1 MERSTT
7 LSVAAC
13 VSVGL
18 ACAAAS
24 MPSAQAQAY
33 PGRPVRI
40 INPFSPGGSL
50 DLVARSLAKHMSSE
64 LGQAVLVDNRPGAGG
79 SIGIEAVAKAAPDG
93 HTLLIIQSSI
103 TINPSLQAKVPY
115 DPVKDF
121 APISKAT
128 EYMFF
133 LVAHPSVPAK
143 SVKELI
149 ALDKRRPGM
158 ITYAS
163 VGVGSGTHLSGELFN
178 FMAGTRLTHVPYK
191 GTGQAMPDL
200 LGGHV
205 AIMFGSTS
213 VVPHA
218 KAGKLAP
225 LAVTGVARSRAL
237 PETPTVAESG
247 LPGYDVTS
255 WNALFAPAGTPEAIV
270 KRLNALVR
278 EALAQPDVVATMQK
292 QDLEIVPGT
301 PEDLAKLVRSEL
313 AKWGQVVKASGM
325 KPL

>member
-1 MERSTT
+1 MAVSMGIG
-7 LSVAAC
+7 LAWSVASIPA
-13 VSVGL
+13 
-18 ACAAAS
+18 
-24 MPSAQAQAY
+24 AQAQSY
-33 PGRPVRI
+33 PGKPVRI

-50 DLVARSLAKHMSSE
+50 DLVARALAKHMSAE
-64 LGQAVLVDNRPGAGG
+64 LGQSVLVDNRPGAGG
-79 SIGIEAVAKAAPDG
+79 SIGVELVAKAPPDG
-93 HTLLIIQSSI
+93 YTLLIIQSSI
-103 TINPSLQAKVPY
+103 TINPSLHAKVPY

-121 APISKAT
+121 APISKTT

-133 LVAHPSVPAK
+133 LVAHPSVPVQ

-218 KAGKLAP
+218 KAGKLMP
-225 LAVTGVARSRAL
+225 LAVTGVARSRTL
-237 PETPTVAESG
+237 PQTPTVAESG
-247 LPGYDVTS
+247 LPGYEVTS

-270 KRLNALVR
+270 KRLNALVH

-301 PEDLAKLVRSEL
+301 PEDLAKLVRTEL
-313 AKWGQVVKASGM
+313 AKWGKVVRASGM
-325 KPL
+325 KPI

>member
-1 MERSTT
+1 MEAIRRR
-7 LSVAAC
+7 LRAGAAI
-13 VSVGL
+13 L
-18 ACAAAS
+18 AALALAAPHA
-24 MPSAQAQAY
+24 SAQTWPAK
-33 PGRPVRI
+33 PVRI
-40 INPFSPGGSL
+40 VNPFSPGGSL
-50 DLVARSLAKHMSSE
+50 DQVARALARHMSAE
-64 LGQAVLVDNRPGAGG
+64 LGQSVLVENRPGAGG
-79 SIGIEAVAKAAPDG
+79 SIGIEAVAKAPPDG
-93 HTLLIIQSSI
+93 YTLLIIQSSI

-115 DPVKDF
+115 DPVRDF

-133 LVAHPSVPAK
+133 LVAHPSVPVK
-143 SVKELI
+143 SVKALI
-149 ALDKRRPGM
+149 ALDKQRPGM

-218 KAGKLAP
+218 KAGRLVP
-225 LAVTGVARSRAL
+225 LAVTGVARSRTL
-237 PETPTVAESG
+237 PDAPTIAESG

-255 WNALFAPAGTPEAIV
+255 WNALFAPAGTPETIV
-270 KRLNALVR
+270 KRLNGLVR

-292 QDLEIVPGT
+292 QDLDVVPGS
-301 PEDLAKLVRSEL
+301 PEDLARLVRSEL
-313 AKWGQVVKASGM
+313 AKWAKVIRAAGI